1 MYLMFVMFVYLMFVT
16 FVMFVYLTLVMFVT
30 FVYLMFVKVQFEAS
44 EDSPTSDNA
53 SLSTR

>member
-1 MYLMFVMFVYLMFVT
+1 MFVMFVYLMFVT

-53 SLSTR
+53 SLSSR